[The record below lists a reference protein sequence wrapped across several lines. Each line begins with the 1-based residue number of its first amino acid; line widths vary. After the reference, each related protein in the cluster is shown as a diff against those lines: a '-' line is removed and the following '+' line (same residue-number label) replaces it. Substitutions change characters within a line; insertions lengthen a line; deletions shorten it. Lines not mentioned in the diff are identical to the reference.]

1 MLGWGGTDVVL
12 DLLPLLLINITIFF
26 FVSVSLEN
34 LMCLGGGGGG
44 GGGGG
49 NVASD
54 ISKSVILN

>member
-44 GGGGG
+44 

>member
-34 LMCLGGGGGG
+34 LMCLGGGGG
-44 GGGGG
+44 